1 MSGASKMNH
10 TPKNKAIE
18 RLQAAL
24 DVIPQLKNTE
34 RNSPAFEKWE
44 RNTRIAISKTFAT
57 NSGHVIEFNNIS
69 YIPSLSII
77 GGGRASYQAAY
88 VRGLDSAASLLESM
102 IDEIKEYWD
111 EDQLPKATVAAE
123 HKAVATTNEVFVVH
137 GKDDGAKETV
147 ARFLSKLELKPI
159 ILHEQANQGRTI
171 VEKFE
176 EYADVGF
183 AVVLL
188 TPDDTCR
195 SAGDS
200 DTPKFRARQNVILE
214 LGFFLGKLGRPR
226 TFALLKG
233 DVEIPSDYDGVIYTP
248 LDEEDAW
255 RMKLVKELKEAG
267 LDVDANLAL

>member
-1 MSGASKMNH
+1 
-10 TPKNKAIE
+10 
-18 RLQAAL
+18 
-24 DVIPQLKNTE
+24 
-34 RNSPAFEKWE
+34 
-44 RNTRIAISKTFAT
+44 
-57 NSGHVIEFNNIS
+57 
-69 YIPSLSII
+69 
-77 GGGRASYQAAY
+77 
-88 VRGLDSAASLLESM
+88 M

-111 EDQLPKATVAAE
+111 DAQQPKATVAAE
-123 HKAVATTNEVFVVH
+123 HKAVATTKEVFVVH

-171 VEKFE
+171 IEKFE
-176 EYADVGF
+176 EYAEVGF

-188 TPDDTCR
+188 TPDDTCC
-195 SAGDS
+195 SGEDP

-233 DVEIPSDYDGVIYTP
+233 NVEIPSDYDGVIYTL
-248 LDEEDAW
+248 LDEENSW